1 MILSSEFKMLS
12 TMEKVDVIHAI
23 LEDVYT
29 KSPWSKRQIQAD
41 LEKENT
47 DYFFVYHEKEAV
59 GFLAIEYLY
68 GELEITNIAVKSAF
82 QNKGFGAALLQQLLN
97 KPEAVFLE
105 VRASN
110 HKGQAFYQKNGFQVV
125 GERKNYYHDPI
136 EDAVI
141 MKREENNER

>member
-1 MILSSEFKMLS
+1 MLS
-12 TMEKVDVIHAI
+12 KMEKVEMIHTI

-29 KSPWSKRQIQAD
+29 SSPWSKQQIQAD
-41 LEKENT
+41 LEKEST

-82 QNKGFGAALLQQLLN
+82 QNKGFGKALLQQLVD
-97 KPEAVFLE
+97 KPEVVFLE

-110 HKGQAFYQKNGFQVV
+110 IKGQTFYQNNGFKPV
-125 GERKNYYHDPI
+125 GKRPNYYHNPT